1 MRASAVPPCLRAL
14 LAGALS
20 IAAFAAPRLAS
31 AQSAAELPAPQAA
44 PEPPAKDRPTP
55 APNADGWEQVRRPW
69 LYAPDPSAP
78 PTGHVLATLGAGY
91 AQIDRGAARPFAG
104 NVAQAGGVF
113 SAGADVGVF
122 RVLSLQAEGLLAGD
136 GSGVNGGAMLGA
148 TLHPFPAR
156 WPVAASFAAGYLR
169 ELGGANGAWGRA
181 AVAGDIGAL
190 RLAVTALGSHLFAT
204 GRDGIDLL
212 LTAGASYRLTDI
224 VRLGVEYVVQDL
236 EEAVDDEAV
245 DGGVR
250 HFLGPSVGL
259 HLARRVQITAGPAFG
274 LSKGAP
280 AFQGRMAA
288 SYAF

>member
-1 MRASAVPPCLRAL
+1 MRASAVPVILRAL

-20 IAAFAAPRLAS
+20 LFTLSAA
-31 AQSAAELPAPQAA
+31 AQTVAELPAP
-44 PEPPAKDRPTP
+44 DRPLP
-55 APNADGWEQVRRPW
+55 APSPDVWASVQRPW
-69 LYAPDPSAP
+69 LYAPDPSAAP
-78 PTGHVLATLGAGY
+78 VGHVLATLGAGY

-113 SAGADVGVF
+113 SAGAEVGVL
-122 RVLSLQAEGLLAGD
+122 RVLSVQAEGLLAGD
-136 GSGVNGGAMLGA
+136 GSSINGGAMLGV
-148 TLHPFPAR
+148 TLHPFPVR
-156 WPVAASFAAGYLR
+156 WPVSSAFSAGYLR

-181 AVAGDIGAL
+181 TIAGDLGPV
-190 RLAVTALGSHLFAT
+190 RLSVSALGSHLFADK
-204 GRDGIDLL
+204 RDGLDLL
-212 LTAGASYRLTDI
+212 LSAGASYRLNDI
-224 VRLGVEYVVQDL
+224 LRLGVEYVVQDL
-236 EEAVDDEAV
+236 EEAIDEEAI

-259 HLARRVQITAGPAFG
+259 RLARRVQITAGPAFG